1 MKDFIYNTPTKI
13 YFGANKE
20 EELGNILKE
29 NKVNKLLLHYGKS
42 SIKKSGLYDKIVN
55 ILNINNINFIELGGV
70 EANPKLLAWLF
81 DDNSLIGKSYLALNG
96 ERYEAFQDFYDSLD
110 IYG

>member
-1 MKDFIYNTPTKI
+1 M
-13 YFGANKE
+13 E
-20 EELGNILKE
+20 QL
-29 NKVNKLLLHYGKS
+29 
-42 SIKKSGLYDKIVN
+42 
-55 ILNINNINFIELGGV
+55 

-81 DDNSLIGKSYLALNG
+81 DDNSLIGKSYLALNR